1 MNGPAERAYMFEHA
15 WRQVKRKFYRADL
28 HGVDWQAMKEN
39 YATFLPSIQNN
50 RDFTELLS
58 EMLGELNASHTGARY
73 RPRGSDRDETADL
86 GLLLDVHYQGAG
98 LKVAEVLPQGPADLD
113 TSKIEPGVLI
123 THIDGQRIE
132 AGDNPWPLLN
142 KKADK
147 LVRLGLHNP
156 ETNEDWEEVIKA
168 ISPRETQSLL
178 YERWIRGRRELV
190 DKLSGGRVGY
200 VHIQGMNDGSFR
212 RFYRDVLGRNSD
224 KEALIVDTRFNGG
237 GWLHDDLVAFLGGK
251 DYIYFKPRGKEVG
264 DLGAEPAFRW
274 SRPVVVL
281 QSESNYSDAHMF
293 PYAFKQLQLGK
304 LVGTPVPGTGT
315 AVWWETLIDPSV
327 VFGIPQV
334 GMVTPEGEFLENLE
348 LEPDVLVYNSPESVA
363 RGEDLQL
370 AKSVEVLLE
379 QLDNK

>member
-1 MNGPAERAYMFEHA
+1 M
-15 WRQVKRKFYRADL
+15 
-28 HGVDWQAMKEN
+28 
-39 YATFLPSIQNN
+39 T
-50 RDFTELLS
+50 
-58 EMLGELNASHTGARY
+58 
-73 RPRGSDRDETADL
+73 
-86 GLLLDVHYQGAG
+86 
-98 LKVAEVLPQGPADLD
+98 
-113 TSKIEPGVLI
+113 
-123 THIDGQRIE
+123 
-132 AGDNPWPLLN
+132 
-142 KKADK
+142 
-147 LVRLGLHNP
+147 
-156 ETNEDWEEVIKA
+156 
-168 ISPRETQSLL
+168 ISSGETQSLM

-190 DKLSGGRVGY
+190 DKLSEGRVGY

-348 LEPDVLVYNSPESVA
+348 LEPDVLVYNTPESVA

-379 QLDNK
+379 QLDKN